1 VDTLTHIAFGA
12 VVGEVLAGKRIG
24 KKALLLGAAAQ
35 SLPDIDFI
43 AALWL
48 SPADNLLAHRGFT
61 HSFLFLLLIT
71 PALALLARRWRF
83 TNQMPLRSWIYFFG
97 IQILIH
103 LLIDSL
109 NAYGVG
115 WLEPFHHFRFSFHV
129 LFVADPFFSIPLALA
144 CLALLMLRS
153 DHPKRFLWTRI
164 GLTVAMV
171 YMMYAFCNKLIIERD
186 IRKAYANT
194 NIISEHYFSTPTP
207 FNSWLRY
214 SIAEVD
220 SGYYA
225 SYHSVF
231 DIHTVSELT
240 FFPRNEALIKPLN
253 DSEELR
259 SLLRFSQDYYT
270 IEKWE
275 DTLVFN
281 DLRFGQMAG
290 WADPNA
296 KFAFHYYLQHPKEN
310 KFVVQ
315 RGRFGNWNAETRRLL
330 LERIRGN

>member
-115 WLEPFHHFRFSFHV
+115 
-129 LFVADPFFSIPLALA
+129 
-144 CLALLMLRS
+144 
-153 DHPKRFLWTRI
+153 
-164 GLTVAMV
+164 
-171 YMMYAFCNKLIIERD
+171 
-186 IRKAYANT
+186 
-194 NIISEHYFSTPTP
+194 
-207 FNSWLRY
+207 
-214 SIAEVD
+214 
-220 SGYYA
+220 
-225 SYHSVF
+225 
-231 DIHTVSELT
+231 
-240 FFPRNEALIKPLN
+240 
-253 DSEELR
+253 
-259 SLLRFSQDYYT
+259 
-270 IEKWE
+270 
-275 DTLVFN
+275 
-281 DLRFGQMAG
+281 
-290 WADPNA
+290 
-296 KFAFHYYLQHPKEN
+296 
-310 KFVVQ
+310 
-315 RGRFGNWNAETRRLL
+315 
-330 LERIRGN
+330 